1 MSPAKPGVSNSHG
14 PRESWHPLA
23 QKRFDRGR
31 MTQQQLADKS
41 GVGRTT
47 IARIEGG
54 QEPLVSTALRLAAAV
69 ECKVEDIWK
78 GKN

>member
-23 QKRFDRGR
+23 QRRFDCGR

-41 GVGRTT
+41 GINRTT

-54 QEPLVSTALRLAAAV
+54 QEPLVATALRLAAVV